1 MDIYQVIREPLSTEK
16 TTLLKNQ
23 FRQISLKVNK
33 GANKIEIRQAVE
45 TFFKTKV
52 VDVSTMNVRGK
63 RRRVG
68 KNVGKRPDWKKA
80 IVTLAPGEDLEIF
93 EGV

>member
-1 MDIYQVIREPLSTEK
+1 VDIYQVIREPLSTEK